1 MSRTKTS
8 SALELFL
15 PLDRDDP
22 RPLHRQ
28 LEQGLRDAV
37 RDGRLAAEA
46 DLPSSRALAGQLGVS
61 RGIVV
66 EAYEQLVAEGYLTS
80 RPGGST
86 RVAREAG
93 VAPVRLP
100 RPHAPAFDVDF
111 GPGRPELDLFPRAAW
126 LRSVR
131 RVLEEAPSERFW
143 YLGGRGVPELRVA
156 LAAYLDRVRGTS
168 AHPDDIVISA
178 GFAQGLALVAGVL
191 RAQGKRR
198 MGMED
203 PSHPESRD
211 LIRDAGL
218 TVVPIPVD
226 ESGIRIDRLAE
237 ADVEAVVVTPAH
249 QYPTGAV
256 LPPDRRS
263 ALAAWARSR
272 RAIVIEDDYDAEFR
286 YDRQPVGAMQGLC
299 PERVV
304 YAGTASKVLAPG
316 LRLGWLVVPGDL
328 VDLVAQAKVAAD
340 LGSPAID
347 QLAFA
352 DFLARGE
359 HDRHLRRMRPIYR
372 KRRDTLLA
380 ALARYLPELEPVGAS
395 AGLHLLAWLPDH
407 IDEAAFSA
415 AAADVGVRV
424 DGLGERR
431 IEPGGRGGVI
441 FGYGGVSEA
450 DIEEGL
456 RRVGPA
462 IEALRRGRSRP
473 RRRGAARRA
482 CRR

>member
-1 MSRTKTS
+1 
-8 SALELFL
+8 
-15 PLDRDDP
+15 
-22 RPLHRQ
+22 
-28 LEQGLRDAV
+28 
-37 RDGRLAAEA
+37 
-46 DLPSSRALAGQLGVS
+46 
-61 RGIVV
+61 
-66 EAYEQLVAEGYLTS
+66 
-80 RPGGST
+80 
-86 RVAREAG
+86 
-93 VAPVRLP
+93 
-100 RPHAPAFDVDF
+100 
-111 GPGRPELDLFPRAAW
+111 
-126 LRSVR
+126 
-131 RVLEEAPSERFW
+131 
-143 YLGGRGVPELRVA
+143 
-156 LAAYLDRVRGTS
+156 
-168 AHPDDIVISA
+168 
-178 GFAQGLALVAGVL
+178 
-191 RAQGKRR
+191 
-198 MGMED
+198 MED

-226 ESGIRIDRLAE
+226 EAGIRVDRLAE
-237 ADVEAVVVTPAH
+237 ADVDAVVVTPAH

-256 LPPDRRS
+256 LPPDRRA

-328 VDLVAQAKVAAD
+328 VDRVAQAKVAAD

-395 AGLHLLAWLPDH
+395 AGLHLLAWLPDD
-407 IDEAAFSA
+407 IDEAAFST
-415 AAADVGVRV
+415 AAADVGVRI

-441 FGYGGVSEA
+441 FGYGGVREA
-450 DIEEGL
+450 GIEEGL

-462 IEALRRGRSRP
+462 IEALRRARSTPP
-473 RRRGAARRA
+473 RRSAARPA
-482 CRR
+482 SRR